1 MLVVTKNIMP
11 PRTNE
16 SVWFH
21 ILVFRL
27 CPKVNFPCR
36 KVFIWKVIFTLM
48 KQTLIAYVQFSL
60 AKFLSTTCT
69 FNLWMLKG
77 AHNVFA
83 MIVNFLSTNCEP
95 KDVIIGLFKTHD
107 MNETTM
113 AMKLKEI
120 FNKLGLTQK
129 IVAYIKDNW

>member
-1 MLVVTKNIMP
+1 
-11 PRTNE
+11 
-16 SVWFH
+16 
-21 ILVFRL
+21 
-27 CPKVNFPCR
+27 
-36 KVFIWKVIFTLM
+36 
-48 KQTLIAYVQFSL
+48 
-60 AKFLSTTCT
+60 
-69 FNLWMLKG
+69 MLKG